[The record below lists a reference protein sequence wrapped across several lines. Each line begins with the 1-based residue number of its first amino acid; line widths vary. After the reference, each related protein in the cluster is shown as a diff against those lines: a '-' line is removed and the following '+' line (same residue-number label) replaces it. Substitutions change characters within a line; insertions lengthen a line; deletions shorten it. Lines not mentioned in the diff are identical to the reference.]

1 MPTKIRGQIKR
12 RIEALTAE
20 RTPPGSKKLQ
30 GVMDREYPV
39 YRVRQGD
46 YRILYSVRPIIIVI
60 LDIGHRKDVYRM
72 TAAKPTPNDLRMNGE
87 ESDRIMQKAL
97 HVRPEKV
104 PKVKRRASP
113 KAPGEKAEQASNIE
127 RGRHPMDTQEYL
139 GIISILKQARDSV
152 NAVVDD
158 LSDRS
163 TAASDLRRVVADL
176 ERATAAYQD
185 KLKAS
190 RT

>member
-1 MPTKIRGQIKR
+1 
-12 RIEALTAE
+12 
-20 RTPPGSKKLQ
+20 
-30 GVMDREYPV
+30 MDR
-39 YRVRQGD
+39 
-46 YRILYSVRPIIIVI
+46 
-60 LDIGHRKDVYRM
+60 
-72 TAAKPTPNDLRMNGE
+72 
-87 ESDRIMQKAL
+87 
-97 HVRPEKV
+97 
-104 PKVKRRASP
+104 
-113 KAPGEKAEQASNIE
+113 
-127 RGRHPMDTQEYL
+127 QEYL

-176 ERATAAYQD
+176 ERAIAAYQD

>member
-1 MPTKIRGQIKR
+1 
-12 RIEALTAE
+12 
-20 RTPPGSKKLQ
+20 
-30 GVMDREYPV
+30 MD
-39 YRVRQGD
+39 
-46 YRILYSVRPIIIVI
+46 
-60 LDIGHRKDVYRM
+60 K
-72 TAAKPTPNDLRMNGE
+72 
-87 ESDRIMQKAL
+87 
-97 HVRPEKV
+97 
-104 PKVKRRASP
+104 
-113 KAPGEKAEQASNIE
+113 
-127 RGRHPMDTQEYL
+127 QEYL